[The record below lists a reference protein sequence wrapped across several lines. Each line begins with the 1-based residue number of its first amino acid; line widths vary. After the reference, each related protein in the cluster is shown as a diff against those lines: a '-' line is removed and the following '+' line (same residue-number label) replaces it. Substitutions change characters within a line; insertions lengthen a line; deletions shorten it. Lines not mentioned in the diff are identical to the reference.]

1 MEYAATLYVPIKRSI
16 TCTHSNDWIDAA
28 KRWYEYQDI
37 SQKKQNFCTCL
48 LSLRENYI
56 DIEVQSYLKKKSK
69 YGKIADEK
77 CKIGYEY

>member
-1 MEYAATLYVPIKRSI
+1 MGNIQPYKCTDKKINYS
-16 TCTHSNDWIDAA
+16 THSNDWIDAA